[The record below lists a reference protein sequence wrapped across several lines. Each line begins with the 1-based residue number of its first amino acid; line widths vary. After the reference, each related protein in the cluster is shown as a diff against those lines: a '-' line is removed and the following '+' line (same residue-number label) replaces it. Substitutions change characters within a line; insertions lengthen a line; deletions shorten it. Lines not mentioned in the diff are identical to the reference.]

1 MSTRE
6 RPSPPPDYPRLFFEL
21 GASAGQST
29 KSSPKPSKPLKRER
43 QEDHADHEPNVDQ
56 RRVDARR

>member
-6 RPSPPPDYPRLFFEL
+6 RPPPPLDYPRLFFEL

-29 KSSPKPSKPLKRER
+29 KPPPKPPKPLKRER
-43 QEDHADHEPNVDQ
+43 HDEHTEHEPNVGQ